1 MLIGGNAVPLVRVA
15 VCDDGSI
22 PMAGV
27 IATLRNRRAV
37 ELVECFPR
45 HAAALAQ
52 RRMDSGLIV
61 LIDPFHTPP
70 GQPVTDQDTV
80 GLVARLAVRAKVLVV
95 TDEVNVGRL
104 PDLVTAGAAGYV
116 AKNASKETLLDA
128 LRAIGSGGCYFAG
141 DLVGSL
147 ITRQRERTA
156 LTSAGL
162 SPRELE
168 VLDLVVAG
176 LTHKQ
181 IGEKLALAKA
191 TVDTYVQRIRQK
203 CGNRSKVALIRL
215 AVECGLAKG

>member
-27 IATLRNRRAV
+27 MATLRNRRAV

-45 HAAALAQ
+45 HAAAAAQ
-52 RRMDSGLIV
+52 RRLDAGLIV

-70 GQPVTDQDTV
+70 GQPPADQDTV

-215 AVECGLAKG
+215 AVECGLAKS